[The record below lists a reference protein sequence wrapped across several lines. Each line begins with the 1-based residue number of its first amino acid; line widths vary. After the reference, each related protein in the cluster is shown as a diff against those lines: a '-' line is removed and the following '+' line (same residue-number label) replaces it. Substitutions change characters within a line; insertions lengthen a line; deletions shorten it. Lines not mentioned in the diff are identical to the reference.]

1 MDFIKTLAKNKP
13 GRVPSDGCVI
23 LSHGQLNVKIKT
35 RTHDV
40 SQVGI
45 IDGGIGCILTERKK
59 ERQTETANAT
69 RPVSDGDIPAN
80 LMSEGIDFVFRV
92 KNCQIL
98 NMYSCLIRPTCL
110 ISRYKKRGKGK

>member
-23 LSHGQLNVKIKT
+23 LSNGQLNVKIKT

-59 ERQTETANAT
+59 ERQTEIANAT

-80 LMSEGIDFVFRV
+80 LMSERYRFRIPGKKLSDTEYVFMFD
-92 KNCQIL
+92 KAHML
-98 NMYSCLIRPTCL
+98 N
-110 ISRYKKRGKGK
+110 K